1 MATHENLDVHPIAA
15 FRNIRKLHKIAIWYH
30 YKFSAENIEVEM
42 PDYQIPM
49 ESINKIGASDKQN
62 ALSASQKIKEYV
74 DDSAELQNNLLQ
86 ISSRTIADPSIL
98 DEQLAREEFI
108 KNNVDIND
116 VFVSSSDDEQNL
128 SSGEIIRSRYK
139 ILDVLGSGSFG
150 ITYLAED
157 LDKPNKNLCVVKE
170 LSPSSAYG
178 SSGRNTNISD
188 RIKSLFNQEATILSQ
203 FKHPEIP
210 SLQAF
215 FEERNRFFLVQ
226 DFVEGYTLTE
236 EFSVKLE
243 AGELWEESAV
253 VDLIKNILSPLK
265 YVHDISVHGREIIHR
280 DVKPDNLIRRADD
293 NKIVLIDFGAVKQ
306 IVDENSNQG
315 SIMGTRGYM
324 SPEQTR
330 GYILPSCDVYAVGI
344 IAIEAIYG
352 KRINDLDNTKAPYQ
366 LVADMQNI
374 SSEFKSILLKM
385 TCNDYSDRYANA
397 IEAFNAIDSWEN
409 EPTTLPPVIQSP
421 PTSSQAN
428 KSTLS
433 QPSNDL
439 LANHPVSQL
448 PNSRQRAIPE
458 SKALPKSKPHMKSST
473 LKPKKKSSLP
483 TLIIGTTA
491 IAALG
496 IGFYS
501 LPYFTKVKLSRS
513 EITIGTLWKPES
525 IQGLVDYLENNTV
538 PANYLDFIQG
548 KKVKFR
554 INGDSTLGYKE
565 AAKRIESKQ
574 WDVAFS
580 TSPILSLSAKEHEY
594 THIAGMFP
602 TTNVYQ
608 SALFVRK
615 DSLIQ
620 SIKDIGN
627 KTRVALGAFNSA
639 SSFYMPVYDLYGKT
653 IIANV
658 GHRGTAILNLVREG
672 KADVGSA
679 AIGDSVRKDD
689 PDFRII
695 HVSRDIPGA
704 GVYTSPNLSGSE
716 SKNLKQLMLI
726 APQDIRTQANYGDK
740 SEPDYTEFKKITQRV
755 EEILICSDFS
765 INPVILGCADTI
777 KSIEGVVNSASVD
790 GNNFILKFSADN
802 QVYNVTITREVVKQ
816 TIGGDK
822 LTDVQ
827 GLTLLLKFDKLG
839 SGNKITI
846 NQGSQIKVLQ
856 QKL

>member
-30 YKFSAENIEVEM
+30 YKFSAENIEEEM

-49 ESINKIGASDKQN
+49 ESINNIGASDKQN
-62 ALSASQKIKEYV
+62 ALSVSQKIKEYV

-86 ISSRTIADPSIL
+86 ISSRTIADTSIL
-98 DEQLAREEFI
+98 DQQLFREEFI
-108 KNNVDIND
+108 KNNVDIDD
-116 VFVSSSDDEQNL
+116 VFVSSSDDDQGL

-139 ILDVLGSGSFG
+139 ILEVLGSGSFG

-170 LSPSSAYG
+170 LSPLSPSIAYG

-188 RIKSLFNQEATILSQ
+188 RIKSLFNQEATVLSQ

-215 FEERNRFFLVQ
+215 FEEKNRFFLVQ
-226 DFVEGYTLTE
+226 DFVAGYTLTE
-236 EFSVKLE
+236 EFSANLE
-243 AGELWEESAV
+243 ADELLEESAV
-253 VDLIKNILSPLK
+253 VDLIQNILSPLK
-265 YVHDISVHGREIIHR
+265 YVHDISLHGKEIIHR

-306 IVDENSNQG
+306 IVDESSNQG

-344 IAIEAIYG
+344 IAIESMYG

-385 TCNDYSDRYANA
+385 TCDDYSDRYANA
-397 IEAFNAIDSWEN
+397 IEAFDAIDSWRKVAAS
-409 EPTTLPPVIQSP
+409 PLLVIQAP
-421 PTSSQAN
+421 PSSNQAN
-428 KSTLS
+428 KSTLR
-433 QPSNDL
+433 QPINDL
-439 LANHPVSQL
+439 LANPQPSQ
-448 PNSRQRAIPE
+448 QAIPQA
-458 SKALPKSKPHMKSST
+458 KALPKSKAPIKSST
-473 LKPKKKSSLP
+473 QKPKKKSVLP
-483 TLIIGTTA
+483 MLIGMIGGTTA
-491 IAALG
+491 IAVLG
-496 IGFYS
+496 ILYL
-501 LPYFTKVKLSRS
+501 LPYFTKVRLSRS

-525 IQGLVDYLENNTV
+525 SQGLADHLENNTV

-548 KKVKFR
+548 KKIKFR
-554 INGDSTLGYKE
+554 VNGDSTLDYKE
-565 AAKRIESKQ
+565 AASRIESKQ
-574 WDVAFS
+574 WDIAFS
-580 TSPILSLSAKEHEY
+580 TSPILSLSAKEKGY

-602 TTNVYQ
+602 NSNVYQ
-608 SALFVRK
+608 SGLFVRK
-615 DSLIQ
+615 DSPIQ
-620 SIKDIGN
+620 SIKDIGL
-627 KTRVALGAFNSA
+627 KTRVALGAFTSA

-653 IIANV
+653 ITANI
-658 GHRGTAILNLVREG
+658 GHRGTAIINLVKEG

-704 GVYTSPNLSGSE
+704 GVYTSPNFSVSE
-716 SKNLKQLMLI
+716 SNNLKQLMLN
-726 APQDIRTQANYGDK
+726 APQDIRTKANYGDK
-740 SEPDYTEFKKITQRV
+740 PEPDYTEFKKITKRV

-777 KSIEGVVNSASVD
+777 KTIEGVVNSASVD

-802 QVYNVTITREVVKQ
+802 QVYNVTITRDVVKQ
-816 TIGGDK
+816 IIGGDK

-827 GLTLLLKFDKLG
+827 GLTLLIKFDKLG

-846 NQGSQIKVLQ
+846 NQGVQIKVLQ
-856 QKL
+856 PKI